1 MNILELFAEKYLN
14 YYDVQSPL
22 NTDIVSNGNCFFHAL
37 EYANG
42 DVTQDRAIDEC
53 IKASRRDV
61 TDLYI
66 NLLDSEIVLHE
77 NELDKEYVDDI
88 LKKELK
94 KFISTNETKK
104 EKMEKFKGSN
114 SFAKEAIIRQGVIH
128 KEKALFIL
136 KTDKKDPASL
146 SFQILTTEK
155 IGINFN
161 INNILFLINE
171 ISNAKG
177 VHFITFRNS
186 ECRRVVPNRL
196 FIEAMNEIIRIPE
209 IAIPVEG
216 DSDNIMEYIFHIQD
230 FDREILKKVRIK
242 LNSPPV
248 AQGLSLSG
256 SIQEEYNKM
265 AAMPNQSSPHSTVS
279 SITNSSYNQFPEG
292 ISLTDSLKE
301 AEGQFAK
308 QVSLNNE
315 TPENERR
322 ILVTNQPLVTNRPW
336 GKFPIGSRLNGN
348 LPFNPPLGSRLNG
361 NLPFNPPLGSR
372 LNGNLPWGKKT
383 RNNNSTNSSA
393 SRNRY
398 RRDTGLVAVKKQGK
412 TKNAKPPPPKKTRA
426 PPPKKT
432 RP

>member
-1 MNILELFAEKYLN
+1 MSILELFAEKYLN

-161 INNILFLINE
+161 INNILFWISQNKHILNINTYV
-171 ISNAKG
+171 IHIYIYAHVY
-177 VHFITFRNS
+177 VH
-186 ECRRVVPNRL
+186 V
-196 FIEAMNEIIRIPE
+196 
-209 IAIPVEG
+209 
-216 DSDNIMEYIFHIQD
+216 
-230 FDREILKKVRIK
+230 
-242 LNSPPV
+242 
-248 AQGLSLSG
+248 
-256 SIQEEYNKM
+256 
-265 AAMPNQSSPHSTVS
+265 
-279 SITNSSYNQFPEG
+279 
-292 ISLTDSLKE
+292 
-301 AEGQFAK
+301 
-308 QVSLNNE
+308 
-315 TPENERR
+315 
-322 ILVTNQPLVTNRPW
+322 
-336 GKFPIGSRLNGN
+336 
-348 LPFNPPLGSRLNG
+348 
-361 NLPFNPPLGSR
+361 
-372 LNGNLPWGKKT
+372 
-383 RNNNSTNSSA
+383 
-393 SRNRY
+393 
-398 RRDTGLVAVKKQGK
+398 
-412 TKNAKPPPPKKTRA
+412 
-426 PPPKKT
+426 
-432 RP
+432 